1 MLFEL
6 YFTVA
11 ILFLLSVSAFA
22 EAEKYIEAHVFGDK
36 GSFNILKR
44 IYRGKVKELSHN
56 SDEFYCFFNKSAFDV
71 K

>member
-1 MLFEL
+1 MLFEF

-22 EAEKYIEAHVFGDK
+22 EAEKYIEARVFGDK
-36 GSFNILKR
+36 SRFNIFKR
-44 IYRGKVKELSHN
+44 MYRGRVKELSRN
-56 SDEFYCFFNKSAFDV
+56 SDEFYCFFNKSAFDI